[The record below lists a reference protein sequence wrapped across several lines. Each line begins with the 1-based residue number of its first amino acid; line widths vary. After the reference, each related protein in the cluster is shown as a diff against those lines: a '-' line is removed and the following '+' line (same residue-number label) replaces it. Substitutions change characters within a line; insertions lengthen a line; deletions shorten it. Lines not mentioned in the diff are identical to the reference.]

1 MRLIKS
7 IALGALL
14 LMGTVASAQFSE
26 GKITAK
32 QTFSSDDPAVQGQLA
47 MLGEMKTVTYVK
59 GKNTRT
65 EQSGGMTGTN
75 ITIFNSDE
83 NTTLMLMDN
92 PFAGKT
98 YILQKGESEEDEAE
112 TEEDE
117 DVDVEKT
124 DETKEILG
132 HNCVKYI
139 VSTEEA
145 DVVMWVTTDI
155 QVEGSDEKYAG
166 KIDGYPMLTE
176 IAMSQMGMEFT
187 VHMEVTEISEE
198 KVDKK
203 LFKLDIPDG
212 YTETTAEELKKMG
225 GM

>member
-14 LMGTVASAQFSE
+14 LMGASVSAQFSE

-32 QTFSSDDPAVQGQLA
+32 QSFSSDDPAVQGQLA

-98 YILQKGESEEDEAE
+98 YIMQKGDSEEDEAE
-112 TEEDE
+112 KEDE

-132 HNCVKYI
+132 HNCIKYI

-166 KIDGYPMLTE
+166 KIDGYPLLTE

-203 LFKLDIPDG
+203 LFKLDVPDG
-212 YTETTAEELKKMG
+212 YTETSAEELKKMG